1 MADLITGEVA
11 PTRERA
17 AALLEELAGAADRVG
32 CAAEL
37 ALAASGL
44 DANGAARQRSVAGPG
59 GEARAVAPWLAG
71 RFLG

>member
-17 AALLEELAGAADRVG
+17 AALLEELAGMAERVG
-32 CAAEL
+32 CSAEL
-37 ALAASGL
+37 ALAANGL
-44 DANGAARQRSVAGPG
+44 DTNGAVRQRGVAAQG
-59 GEARAVAPWLAG
+59 GARAVAPWLAK